1 MLKIITLISCT
12 ALLTRTELSAQ
23 VQQAT
28 PAQEAIIEKYLSK
41 GAYLHHY
48 TSHEWIDYI
57 NAALGEDS
65 TIALLWHHKA
75 LPLWKTMRYEMALSS
90 FDKAVQYS
98 RKEYLARRGFLKCIF
113 QKNYNGALTDLEA
126 ANKEFGLGYENDHS
140 YDFYI
145 AICHLQLGRC
155 AEAKRVLLAEIER
168 TDGRPSG
175 YTPHY
180 LELFFMGIIHYE
192 LRDYNKAIAYFEQS
206 IGKYPQFSDAKYYK
220 AICYLK
226 NGDLEKYNSLLREAK
241 ADYDNGMT
249 ISEDSRF
256 YETYPYQVN
265 WAMVQLPE

>member
-1 MLKIITLISCT
+1 MFKIITLISCIT
-12 ALLTRTELSAQ
+12 LLSHIPLSAQ
-23 VQQAT
+23 VQQHT
-28 PAQEAIIEKYLSK
+28 PAQQAIIEKYLNK
-41 GAYLHHY
+41 GAYQHHY
-48 TSHEWIDYI
+48 TSHEWTDYI
-57 NAALGEDS
+57 NAALSEDS

-98 RKEYLARRGFLKCIF
+98 RKEYLGRRGFLKCIF
-113 QKNYNGALTDLEA
+113 QKNYNGAITDLEA
-126 ANKEFGLGYENDHS
+126 AKKEFGLGYENDHS

-145 AICHLQLGRC
+145 ALCHLQLGRYE
-155 AEAKRVLLAEIER
+155 EARRVLLAETER
-168 TDGRPSG
+168 TEGRPAG
-175 YTPHY
+175 YKVHY

-192 LRDYNKAIAYFEQS
+192 LRDYNKAINYFDLS

-226 NGDLEKYNSLLREAK
+226 NGEKEKYHTLIREAK
-241 ADYDNGMT
+241 ADYDKGLT

-256 YETYPYQVN
+256 YEQYPYQVN